1 VTPVRFDVFTI
12 FPNIFAGPLSE
23 SILKRAQEQGLVSI
37 HLHNIRDWATDRHR
51 SVDDEPYGGGPGMVM
66 MAPPIV
72 HAVETVLGPELE
84 QTPVILLTP
93 SGEVFNQD
101 LARELAQY
109 PRLALICG
117 RYEGIDDRVRI
128 ILRARELSI
137 GDYVLTGGELA
148 AAVII
153 DVVSRLVPGVI
164 DPESLAEESHTSGLL
179 EYPQYTRPPVFRGLA
194 VPEVLLSG
202 NHARIAEWRRQQA
215 LCRTRARR
223 PDLLAKAQL
232 SEKDRRLLEGCPPD
246 PFVPWTPPSEPAST

>member
-1 VTPVRFDVFTI
+1 MRFDVFTI
-12 FPNIFAGPLSE
+12 FPGIFAGPLSE

-84 QTPVILLTP
+84 RTPIILLTP

-101 LARELAQY
+101 LARELAQHS
-109 PRLALICG
+109 RLALICG

-223 PDLLAKAQL
+223 PDLLAKAHL
-232 SEKDRRLLEGCPPD
+232 TEKDYRLLEGCPLD
-246 PFVPWTPPSEPAST
+246 PFAPWTPPSGPAST